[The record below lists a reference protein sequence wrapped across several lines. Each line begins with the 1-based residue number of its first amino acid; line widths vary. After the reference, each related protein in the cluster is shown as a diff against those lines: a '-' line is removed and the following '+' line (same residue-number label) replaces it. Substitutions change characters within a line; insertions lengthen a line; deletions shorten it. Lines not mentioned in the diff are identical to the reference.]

1 MLNTELK
8 DRVLYYD
15 GDSVVTP
22 DLLLSLINQGLDS
35 EGLYVTE
42 ETDDI
47 KEFNAL
53 VPAKKRITKK
63 INSRPLNFD
72 WNLPEPYK
80 SWTDQDVIDFIIDAW
95 ANECALD
102 DLLSSDDTDVRM
114 YRVNDELTLYKKL
127 DLLPVLRTII
137 FVINTLRENSVV
149 WGVGRGSSV
158 SSYVLYLIGAHD
170 VDSIKYDLDVN
181 EFLREPSSNTTEQEI

>member
-1 MLNTELK
+1 
-8 DRVLYYD
+8 
-15 GDSVVTP
+15 
-22 DLLLSLINQGLDS
+22 
-35 EGLYVTE
+35 
-42 ETDDI
+42 
-47 KEFNAL
+47 
-53 VPAKKRITKK
+53 
-63 INSRPLNFD
+63 
-72 WNLPEPYK
+72 
-80 SWTDQDVIDFIIDAW
+80 
-95 ANECALD
+95 
-102 DLLSSDDTDVRM
+102 M

>member
-1 MLNTELK
+1 MIHLLLNTELK

-22 DLLLSLINQGLDS
+22 DHLLSLINQGLDS

-63 INSRPLNFD
+63 TNSRPLNFD
-72 WNLPEPYK
+72 WNLP
-80 SWTDQDVIDFIIDAW
+80 
-95 ANECALD
+95 
-102 DLLSSDDTDVRM
+102 
-114 YRVNDELTLYKKL
+114 
-127 DLLPVLRTII
+127 
-137 FVINTLRENSVV
+137 
-149 WGVGRGSSV
+149 
-158 SSYVLYLIGAHD
+158 
-170 VDSIKYDLDVN
+170 
-181 EFLREPSSNTTEQEI
+181 